1 MRLNLYRMSDASPR
15 RPARRLH
22 LRKMLLSLAAV
33 SMALSGLTIWLWRDA
48 IGDRLLEATAQ
59 AGLRLERVEINGRLN
74 VSEKVVKDLIELD
87 WHSPMI
93 QLDLERIHDDLLR
106 LGWVKGVRVERR
118 LPSTLV
124 ITLEERQAL
133 ALYQDE
139 AGHHVIDRSGEFI
152 AGVAVEDFTHLP
164 VIKGPNAPAKAA
176 AILTLLK
183 AEPDLFAEVWS
194 LSFQSERRWDVFLR
208 NNIRIQ
214 LPEDNVDK
222 AWARL
227 AQLDREHRLMQRD
240 LMNIDL
246 RVPNKLVIRP
256 SRSTQKGSNT

>member
-1 MRLNLYRMSDASPR
+1 MRLNLYRSSDASPR
-15 RPARRLH
+15 RPS
-22 LRKMLLSLAAV
+22 RKPPLGKILLSMMAVSLALAGLAA
-33 SMALSGLTIWLWRDA
+33 WLWREV
-48 IGDRLLEATAQ
+48 IGDRVLEATAH

-74 VSEKVVKDLIELD
+74 VSEKAVKDMIERD
-87 WHSPMI
+87 WHTPMI
-93 QLDLERIHDDLLR
+93 RLDLERIHDDLLR
-106 LGWVKGVRVERR
+106 LGWVKGARVERR
-118 LPSTLV
+118 LPSTLI

-139 AGHHVIDRSGEFI
+139 AGHHVIDRDGEVI
-152 AGVAVEDFTHLP
+152 AGVAVEEFTHLP

-176 AILTLLK
+176 SILALLK

-214 LPEDNVDK
+214 LPEENVDK

-256 SRSTQKGSNT
+256 SRSAQKGSNT

>member
-1 MRLNLYRMSDASPR
+1 MRLNLYRSSDASPR
-15 RPARRLH
+15 RPARRITG
-22 LRKMLLSLAAV
+22 RQILLLGVTASV
-33 SMALSGLTIWLWRDA
+33 FLSGLGGWLWHDA
-48 IGDRLLEATAQ
+48 IIDRAIEFTAD

-74 VSEKVVKDLIELD
+74 ASDQAVKKTVEAD
-87 WHSPMI
+87 WHQPMLR
-93 QLDLERIHDDLLR
+93 LDIARIHDELTS
-106 LGWVKGVRVERR
+106 LGWVKGARVERR
-118 LPSTLV
+118 LPSTLI

-139 AGHHVIDRSGEFI
+139 GGHHVIDRNGNMI
-152 AGVAVEDFTHLP
+152 AGVAVENFTHLP

-194 LSFQSERRWDVFLR
+194 LTFQSERRWDVFLR

-214 LPEDNVDK
+214 LPEDDVDK
-222 AWARL
+222 AWAKL

-256 SRSTQKGSNT
+256 SRAARKGSNT